1 MSREPLEK
9 KAMGPIESHSLWVLL
24 GPIFANFTPQSAN
37 SIKSLILQGY

>member
-24 GPIFANFTPQSAN
+24 GPILANFTLEITN
-37 SIKSLILQGY
+37 SIKSLNLKGY